1 MSGAKPKRSMVF
13 FAFAGEEFGLL
24 GAQAWVKA
32 NKDKLKNISNLFNRD
47 GGPLPPVGIRVPK
60 AMYKDYVK
68 ICEPIN
74 DINPDFP
81 FEVKEVGPFKQT
93 KKLWGTDA
101 SVFEIE
107 GVPVIPLDERDVKGY
122 DYNYRETY
130 HSERDTY
137 NKSIPEYQK
146 HAATVI
152 AVITL
157 GVANLDHL
165 LSREGLYE

>member
-1 MSGAKPKRSMVF
+1 MIF

-60 AMYKDYVK
+60 AMYQDYVK
-68 ICEPIN
+68 ICKPIN

-81 FEVKEVGPFKQT
+81 FTVTEVGPFKQT

-107 GVPVIPLDERDVKGY
+107 GVPVIPLDEKDVKGY
-122 DYNYRETY
+122 HFNYRETY